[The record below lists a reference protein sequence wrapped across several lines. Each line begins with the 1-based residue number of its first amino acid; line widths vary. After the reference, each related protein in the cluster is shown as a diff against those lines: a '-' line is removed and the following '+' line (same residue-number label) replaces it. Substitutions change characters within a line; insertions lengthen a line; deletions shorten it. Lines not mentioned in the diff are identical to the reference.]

1 MSKKSLIILSI
12 FFSILLVLV
21 IVFFIIKQYDN
32 KSFKNEN
39 LIVNETG
46 ENKRIGSDENSI
58 ITSNKEQEI
67 VGPNAKLTIKTYY
80 KKCGH
85 YVLEEYVVPEEI
97 VNMNEKEVEK
107 YYFDWKLNKFSDKQI
122 IIYKELAEMCNE
134 HYIVK
139 SVDGMINVYNKNESN
154 EENLVYETKIFTK
167 YLPKEDQTKL
177 KEGINIIGKENLSS
191 LIEDY
196 E

>member
-1 MSKKSLIILSI
+1 MSKKSLIILST

-58 ITSNKEQEI
+58 ITSNKEQEV

-85 YVLEEYVVPEEI
+85 YVQEEYVVPEEI

-167 YLPKEDQTKL
+167 YLPKEDQAKL
-177 KEGINIIGKENLSS
+177 EEGINIIGKENLSS

>member
-1 MSKKSLIILSI
+1 
-12 FFSILLVLV
+12 
-21 IVFFIIKQYDN
+21 
-32 KSFKNEN
+32 
-39 LIVNETG
+39 
-46 ENKRIGSDENSI
+46 
-58 ITSNKEQEI
+58 
-67 VGPNAKLTIKTYY
+67 
-80 KKCGH
+80 
-85 YVLEEYVVPEEI
+85 
-97 VNMNEKEVEK
+97 
-107 YYFDWKLNKFSDKQI
+107 
-122 IIYKELAEMCNE
+122 MCNE